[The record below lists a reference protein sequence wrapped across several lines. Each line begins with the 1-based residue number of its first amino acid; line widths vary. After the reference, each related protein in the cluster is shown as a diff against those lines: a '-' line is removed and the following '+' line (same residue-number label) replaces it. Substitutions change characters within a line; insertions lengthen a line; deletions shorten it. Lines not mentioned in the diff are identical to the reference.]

1 VITMKKTTVAGIFW
15 AGTVVC
21 VITSGFYFM
30 EMIPLSVCAAV
41 LVPSFPI
48 TVLALFFWWMA
59 GQSGGDIPF
68 IGY

>member
-1 VITMKKTTVAGIFW
+1 MKKRTVAWIFW
-15 AGTVVC
+15 AGTGIC
-21 VITSGFYFM
+21 VIASVLYFM
-30 EMIPLSVCAAV
+30 GLITLTVCASV
-41 LVPSFPI
+41 VVPVFPV

>member
-1 VITMKKTTVAGIFW
+1 MRMKKTAVARIFW
-15 AGTVVC
+15 AGTGIC
-21 VITSGFYFM
+21 VIASGLYFM
-30 EMIPLSVCAAV
+30 GLISLTVCAAV
-41 LVPSFPI
+41 IVPVFPV

>member
-1 VITMKKTTVAGIFW
+1 MRMKKTTAAWIFW
-15 AGTVVC
+15 AGAGMC
-21 VITSGFYFM
+21 VITSVFYFTG
-30 EMIPLSVCAAV
+30 MIPFTICAGV
-41 LVPSFPI
+41 LIPVFPI

>member
-1 VITMKKTTVAGIFW
+1 MKKRTVAQIFW
-15 AGTVVC
+15 AGAGIC
-21 VITSGFYFM
+21 VIASVLYFM
-30 EMIPLSVCAAV
+30 GLITLTVCAAV
-41 LVPSFPI
+41 VVPVFPV